1 MNIYKEMEQI
11 ITHLEKVL
19 RKYPVLSLIVVVALG
34 VLLFLSSVEAGR
46 SMGDAIWG

>member
-1 MNIYKEMEQI
+1 MSINKGMEQI

-19 RKYPVLSLIVVVALG
+19 RKYPISSLIVVVALG

-46 SMGDAIWG
+46 SIGDAIWG